1 MVPAD
6 PSRVNKS
13 QLVGFV
19 AEELRLSRLGA
30 ATLVDKVLEGI
41 QKGLREDQSVGIAG
55 FGTFEIK
62 DRKARLGRNPHTGE
76 PIRIE
81 AGRRV
86 GFRMG
91 KMLKESVTAG

>member
-1 MVPAD
+1 
-6 PSRVNKS
+6 VNKS

-41 QKGLREDQSVGIAG
+41 QKGLREDQSVTIAG
-55 FGTFEIK
+55 FGTFEVK
-62 DRKARLGRNPHTGE
+62 ARKARQGRNPHTGA
-76 PIRIE
+76 PIQIE

-91 KMLKESVTAG
+91 KSLRDSVTTG

>member
-1 MVPAD
+1 
-6 PSRVNKS
+6 VNKS
-13 QLVGFV
+13 QLVTHV
-19 AEELRLSRLGA
+19 ATELRLSRLGA
-30 ATLVDKVLEGI
+30 ARLVDTVLEGI
-41 QKGLREDQSVGIAG
+41 LKGLREDQSVTIAG
-55 FGTFEIK
+55 FGTFEVK

-91 KMLKESVTAG
+91 KALKDSVAG